1 MTVFDAV
8 KQLELNVFCDLIYG
22 TARSFDTQEEFKAAL
37 NMEITEKGLQSINA
51 VALRDGYQPLPPQ
64 GVDEMN
70 IHGTL
75 DCDCKKELNDL
86 AKRVEFLEK
95 RAVGYTFDDGSGH
108 RGCPKGEPGIAGPSS
123 MSHFEVKDECWTEE
137 YAELQGLCITVLN
150 FLYEHPELA
159 SKVEITKECIKSA
172 L

>member
-1 MTVFDAV
+1 MTVFDVV
-8 KQLELNVFCDLIYG
+8 KQLELNVFCDLMYG
-22 TARSFDTQEEFKAAL
+22 TARIFDTREEFKEALCSGVTEKELQKINAAAL
-37 NMEITEKGLQSINA
+37 C
-51 VALRDGYQPLPPQ
+51 DGYQPIPSFKVTSPFIQ
-64 GVDEMN
+64 
-70 IHGTL
+70 GTL

-95 RAVGYTFDDGSGH
+95 RVVGYTFDDGSGH

-137 YAELQGLCITVLN
+137 YAKLDSLCITVLN
-150 FLYEHPELA
+150 FLEEHPELA